1 MAEQEPDESE
11 YSLEMLELIRAYYNG
26 GPYPAVPPLTDS
38 QRDFLKHVDLHEAIE
53 KLRDE
58 C

>member
-1 MAEQEPDESE
+1 MSEQEPDESE

-38 QRDFLKHVDLHEAIE
+38 RIDFLKSVDLNEAIE
-53 KLRDE
+53 ALRDDM
-58 C
+58 